1 MNQCIKKFLNKLF
14 IKKDLNFIA
23 PKRELT
29 FVLPY
34 LGKFSFD
41 LRRRLRQTIEREFL
55 DLSEDLTHCFDLKI
69 HLRKNSTLE

>member
-14 IKKDLNFIA
+14 IKKDLNFMV

-34 LGKFSFD
+34 LGKLSFD
-41 LRRRLRQTIEREFL
+41 LRARLRRTMER
-55 DLSEDLTHCFDLKI
+55 DLPYYRLK
-69 HLRKNSTLE
+69 KNFQI